1 MYDLIY
7 NFIMDFIFGN
17 SNLDTAIISNACSII
32 TIIIL
37 CVFVVLLARLV
48 MWAFYIV
55 YKPFKRK

>member
-7 NFIMDFIFGN
+7 NFILNFIFGDSQLN
-17 SNLDTAIISNACSII
+17 PNVIEQACMII

-37 CVFVVLLARLV
+37 CLFIVLLIRLV

-55 YKPFKRK
+55 YRPFKKR